1 MWFCHHF
8 KASDFALNWY
18 LVIFTAVIFCILIG
32 IPLGILSSR
41 SKTFETIMRPILDVM
56 QTIPSFVYLIPV
68 VMLFG
73 IGFVKTAEDFGVQAE
88 YPEHRE
94 LLDWLAADFMET
106 DWDVKRLIRTIV
118 TSETYR
124 RSSKVLSLEQYDL
137 DPENRLLARGPRF
150 RMPSWMIRDQA
161 LATSGILNDMQG
173 GASINSYQPEGVWE
187 ETSFGRKRYTQAK
200 GRALHRRSLY
210 TFWRR
215 IVGPTMFFDSA
226 KRQVCEVKP
235 LRTNTPMHALIT
247 MNDVTYV
254 EAARS
259 LAEKII
265 NEEDEVAARLG
276 LASKRV
282 LLRDLSKHEMAIWTR
297 SLERSIKEFV
307 ADPEAAKA
315 YLSHGDSKPNEKIKP
330 IELAVWTALCLNF
343 LNLDETLNKE

>member
-1 MWFCHHF
+1 
-8 KASDFALNWY
+8 
-18 LVIFTAVIFCILIG
+18 
-32 IPLGILSSR
+32 
-41 SKTFETIMRPILDVM
+41 
-56 QTIPSFVYLIPV
+56 
-68 VMLFG
+68 
-73 IGFVKTAEDFGVQAE
+73 
-88 YPEHRE
+88 
-94 LLDWLAADFMET
+94 
-106 DWDVKRLIRTIV
+106 
-118 TSETYR
+118 
-124 RSSKVLSLEQYDL
+124 
-137 DPENRLLARGPRF
+137 
-150 RMPSWMIRDQA
+150 MIRDQA

-187 ETSFGRKRYTQAK
+187 ETSFGRKRYTQAE

-247 MNDVTYV
+247 MNDITYV

-282 LLRDLSKHEMAIWTR
+282 LLRALSKHEMAIWMQ